1 MTREREDFQRKPLT
15 DDTVELDAHVALAG
29 PLFADPHGMRTI
41 TLALPRF
48 GFIVATR
55 AALGVGIGL
64 LVASRLSAQQRRAAG
79 FGLIALG
86 AATTIPAARWLSR
99 AIRRESLSAVASDS
113 RLIGATRYARKG
125 DDEF

>member
-1 MTREREDFQRKPLT
+1 MIAPSESP
-15 DDTVELDAHVALAG
+15 G
-29 PLFADPHGMRTI
+29 PVFADLHHMRTI

-55 AALGVGIGL
+55 AALGVGLGL
-64 LVASRLSAQQRRAAG
+64 LVANRLSAQHRRAAG

-86 AATTIPAARWLSR
+86 AATTIPAVRWLSR
-99 AIRRESLSAVASDS
+99 AIRRESLSPVVSDS

-125 DDEF
+125 DDDF

>member
-1 MTREREDFQRKPLT
+1 MHILHD
-15 DDTVELDAHVALAG
+15 
-29 PLFADPHGMRTI
+29 MRTI

-64 LVASRLSAQQRRAAG
+64 LVASRLSAQQRRTAG
-79 FGLIALG
+79 LGLIALG

>member
-1 MTREREDFQRKPLT
+1 MRRMTGPSERP
-15 DDTVELDAHVALAG
+15 G
-29 PLFADPHGMRTI
+29 PPFADPHDMRTI

-55 AALGVGIGL
+55 AALGVGLGL
-64 LVASRLSAQQRRAAG
+64 LVASRLSAQQRRTAG

-86 AATTIPAARWLSR
+86 AATTIPAVRWLSR
-99 AIRRESLSAVASDS
+99 AIRRESLSPVVSDS

-125 DDEF
+125 DDDF

>member
-1 MTREREDFQRKPLT
+1 MIAPSERQ
-15 DDTVELDAHVALAG
+15 G
-29 PLFADPHGMRTI
+29 PVFADRRGMRTI

-64 LVASRLSAQQRRAAG
+64 LVASRLSTQQRRAAG

-99 AIRRESLSAVASDS
+99 AMV
-113 RLIGATRYARKG
+113 
-125 DDEF
+125 

>member
-1 MTREREDFQRKPLT
+1 VDKSSNVGA
-15 DDTVELDAHVALAG
+15 VELERIIAPWKSPG
-29 PLFADPHGMRTI
+29 PVFADLHDMRTI

-79 FGLIALG
+79 VGLIALG

-99 AIRRESLSAVASDS
+99 AIRRESLSPVASDS